1 MFNGGNNIPRANF
14 TFTVTA
20 LIEGL
25 YFGLGMI
32 FMPVFFLELSYLA
45 EPSIL
50 EINMFRTI
58 GVLALALAIGC
69 LFSRNGDA
77 STVRQM
83 SLVMAMAKTGSTII
97 LIIWIIS
104 TQPQPIFYINPVL
117 TAFMAAINIHQLSL
131 TK

>member
-1 MFNGGNNIPRANF
+1 MSNGERNTPRANF
-14 TFTVTA
+14 TFSVTA

-25 YFGLGMI
+25 YFGFGMI
-32 FMPVFFLELSYLA
+32 FLPVFFLELSYLT
-45 EPSIL
+45 EPGIL

-69 LFSRNGDA
+69 LVARNGDA
-77 STVRQM
+77 SAVRQM

-97 LIIWIIS
+97 LIIWIAG

-117 TAFMAAINIHQLSL
+117 TAFLAAINIHLFSL